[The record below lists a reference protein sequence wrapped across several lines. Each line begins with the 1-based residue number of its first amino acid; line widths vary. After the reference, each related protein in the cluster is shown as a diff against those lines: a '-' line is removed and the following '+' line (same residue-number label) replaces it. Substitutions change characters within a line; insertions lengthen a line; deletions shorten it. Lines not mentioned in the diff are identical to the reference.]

1 MNDNIKLEVAIEIM
15 ASKIAHMIQNGY
27 NLEDAEVQNLLK
39 EKEAMYKGNKNIID
53 KILNQYGEEL
63 KNTI

>member
-1 MNDNIKLEVAIEIM
+1 MNDNIKLEVAIEII

-39 EKEAMYKGNKNIID
+39 EKEEMYKGNKNIID
-53 KILNQYGEEL
+53 KILNEYGEEL

>member
-1 MNDNIKLEVAIEIM
+1 MNDNIKLEVAIEII

-39 EKEAMYKGNKNIID
+39 EKEEMYKGNKNIID